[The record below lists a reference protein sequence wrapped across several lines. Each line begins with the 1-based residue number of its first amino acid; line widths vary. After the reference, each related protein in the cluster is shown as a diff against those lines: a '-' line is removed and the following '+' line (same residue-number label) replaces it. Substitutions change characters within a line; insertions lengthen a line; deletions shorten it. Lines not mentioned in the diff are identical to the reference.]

1 MNTERLYIVTYDIA
15 DQRRWR
21 RVFKIMQGYGDWLLL
36 SVVQWHLTARHRAGL
51 ETARITFCWSM
62 LALPNTAEQVKPA
75 VTSIGRCFARIERR
89 ATVIYGDMMTRIT
102 KMLSMVPPTLVERS
116 GAVVIPVSA

>member
-1 MNTERLYIVTYDIA
+1 MYAAAIPTICHAENSPNTPKSWMNTERLYIVTYDIA

-62 LALPNTAEQVKPA
+62 LALPNRSSRRSPA
-75 VTSIGRCFARIERR
+75 
-89 ATVIYGDMMTRIT
+89 
-102 KMLSMVPPTLVERS
+102 
-116 GAVVIPVSA
+116 SADALRESNAGQR